1 MPIEVATDATEEP
14 MLDAILVMF
23 GIMFASNFNPTE
35 FDRYVP
41 NCVNLSCKV
50 GSIDTSSENIGLICV
65 MNKYITKHIVARL
78 VILDNQLN
86 ICQYVFSDFVCGV
99 LNGKTLR

>member
-1 MPIEVATDATEEP
+1 MPIDVATDATEEP

-23 GIMFASNFNPTE
+23 GIIFASNFNPTE

-41 NCVNLSCKV
+41 NCVNLSCNV

-78 VILDNQLN
+78 ARFEIQLKMR
-86 ICQYVFSDFVCGV
+86 QYVFSDFVSGF
-99 LNGKTLR
+99 